1 MDPIPTP
8 EAALNQL
15 LEAISPKKRESL
27 APAIRALTLIVA
39 PRTTSGQGSFWQ
51 DPERG
56 ARARAA
62 AKATWAAR
70 APLIQLSWRT
80 SGAVETYKGF
90 SELSKR
96 LNRPESSLRVMLSK
110 GRGVAHVYND
120 DDIIT
125 IQRL

>member
-15 LEAISPKKRESL
+15 IEALSPKKRESL

-39 PRTTSGQGSFWQ
+39 PRLTSPQGSFWQ
-51 DPERG
+51 DPERA

-62 AKATWAAR
+62 VKATWAAR

-80 SGAVETYKGF
+80 SGVVETYKGF

-96 LNRPESSLRVMLSK
+96 LNRSENSIRVLLSK
-110 GRGVAHVYND
+110 GKGVAHVYDD